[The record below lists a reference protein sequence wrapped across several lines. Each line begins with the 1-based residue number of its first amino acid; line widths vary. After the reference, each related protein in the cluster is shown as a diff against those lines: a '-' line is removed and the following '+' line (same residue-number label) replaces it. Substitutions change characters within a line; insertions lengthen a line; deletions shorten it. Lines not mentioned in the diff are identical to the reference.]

1 MSFSLEPFHLAQL
14 PRVPRVVLTLFVLM
28 AGIGYGVAMLNLYYT
43 YAPVDGKPGLSAED
57 LKRSFYGNRDKTVLA
72 AVVNGGSME
81 QYLQS
86 PNDKGRILSWI
97 QDGATR
103 EGFDAVQP
111 IFQRSC
117 VRCHVSPGSPTMA
130 ALTSFEEV
138 QTVTQIDRG
147 ESLPIWARVA
157 HTHLQAIAL
166 IFLAL
171 GLLFAFCTA
180 PEKVKLA
187 VVVTPFLMLLVDFG
201 SRALARIWPS
211 MVYVMMISGGLMG
224 LATAIMIV
232 AVLYELWFGKPKA
245 KPDPVRQGAPVSP
258 S

>member
-1 MSFSLEPFHLAQL
+1 MSFELQRFHLAQL
-14 PRVPRVVLTLFVLM
+14 PRVPRVVLTLFVLL
-28 AGIGYGVAMLNLYYT
+28 AGVGYGVAMLNLYYT
-43 YAPVDGKPGLSAED
+43 YAPVDGKPGLTAED
-57 LKRSFYGNRDKTVLA
+57 LERSFYGQRDKTVLA
-72 AVVNGGSME
+72 AVINGGSME

-86 PNDKGRILSWI
+86 PHDKGRILSWI

-103 EGFDAVQP
+103 EGFADVQP
-111 IFQRSC
+111 IFQKTC

-130 ALTSFEEV
+130 ALTTFEEV

-157 HTHLQAIAL
+157 HTHLQAIGL
-166 IFLAL
+166 IFLSL
-171 GLLFAFCTA
+171 GLLFAFC
-180 PEKVKLA
+180 PLSERVKLA
-187 VVVTPFLMLLVDFG
+187 VVITPFLMLVVDFG

-232 AVLYELWFGKPKA
+232 GVLYELWFGKPK
-245 KPDPVRQGAPVSP
+245 PVQAPAS
-258 S
+258 

>member
-1 MSFSLEPFHLAQL
+1 MSFEFQQFHLAQL

-43 YAPVDGKPGLSAED
+43 YAPVDGKSPLTADD
-57 LKRSFYGNRDKTVLA
+57 LKRSFFGQRDKTVLA
-72 AVVNGGSME
+72 ATINGGSME
-81 QYLQS
+81 QYLQD

-97 QDGATR
+97 QDGAPR
-103 EGFDAVQP
+103 EPYEQAVAP
-111 IFQRSC
+111 VFQRSC
-117 VRCHVSPGSPTMA
+117 VRCHSDTGSASFRP
-130 ALTSFEEV
+130 LTTFEEV
-138 QTVTQIDRG
+138 QAVTKIDRG

-171 GLLFAFCTA
+171 GLLFAFSPF

-187 VVVTPFLMLLVDFG
+187 VVITPFLMLLVDFG

-224 LATAIMIV
+224 LATAVMILV
-232 AVLYELWFGKPKA
+232 ILYELWFGKRVPL
-245 KPDPVRQGAPVSP
+245 GAAP